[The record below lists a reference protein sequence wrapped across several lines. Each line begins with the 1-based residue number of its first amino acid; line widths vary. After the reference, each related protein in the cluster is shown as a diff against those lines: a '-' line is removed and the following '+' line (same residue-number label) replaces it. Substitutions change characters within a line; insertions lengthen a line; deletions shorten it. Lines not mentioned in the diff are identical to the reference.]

1 MPKNTS
7 PTSPRNGL
15 ALPAGKTLMRIIFA
29 FMGLLSFFKVSAADI
44 SAEKL
49 AQLTSLPLGL
59 RVVHTPEKVRAE
71 AGGRS
76 GRVYTWKYKTSVI
89 STNGS
94 IAIKE
99 FGSFQWRKDKWVFAN
114 YTGKPFTSKDFA
126 DWYSCPEARLTVG
139 KEFTDSSNWTGGD
152 VLRAGKMKWYFIG
165 TASDGRTVKG
175 EAIVETIAEVLEK

>member
-1 MPKNTS
+1 MQKDVT
-7 PTSPRNGL
+7 PRLPRHGFAPL
-15 ALPAGKTLMRIIFA
+15 ARKTLLRIVFT

-49 AQLTSLPLGL
+49 DELASLPVSL

-76 GRVYTWKYKTSVI
+76 GRAYTWNYKTSVT

-94 IAIKE
+94 FVIKE
-99 FGSFQWRKDKWVFAN
+99 FGSFVWRNDKWVFAN
-114 YTGKPFTSKDFA
+114 FTGKPFTSKDFA
-126 DWYSCPEARLTVG
+126 DWYSCPEARLTEG
-139 KEFTDSSNWTGGD
+139 KEFTDSSNWSSGD

-165 TASDGRTVKG
+165 TSSDGRTIKG
-175 EAIVETIAEVLEK
+175 EAIVETVAEVL